1 MINML
6 TCSILLRAGGH
17 TFAEW
22 MSIAWNV
29 AYRFAELKIFKWN
42 FWYVE
47 CALSDALSND
57 SSGMDPLNLEF
68 VWKTNHRIMRHHKLH
83 KSCTKH

>member
-6 TCSILLRAGGH
+6 TCSILLREGGH
-17 TFAEW
+17 TFVEW

-29 AYRFAELKIFKWN
+29 AYRSAELKIFKRN
-42 FWYVE
+42 FWYVK

-57 SSGMDPLNLEF
+57 SSENGP
-68 VWKTNHRIMRHHKLH
+68 T
-83 KSCTKH
+83 